1 MTGGGDEEKKEDEEK
16 KDGEEKPDEAGG
28 DGDEGGKTEEE
39 VTIEQLQQ
47 QIEARQAE
55 LDKRLE
61 ARRAKEKEE
70 RIQTEIVTVIK
81 LEREKL
87 EEERLKLVEERIR
100 QTWRPWVI
108 MLFIIENLLRPIT
121 YGILYGHSNMLSP
134 PVVGTLLHFI
144 HKDLQSSLM
153 KCECAFFKKQHKYLP
168 STNLVRHRQTRPTCL
183 GQVRGDPAGDEGRHG
198 QGVPQVHGVPEPAEH
213 QPAAGG
219 QRPDQRQ
226 QV

>member
-1 MTGGGDEEKKEDEEK
+1 MIKSIINGQFHFSATEAVKDLLTGGGDEEKKEDEEK

-28 DGDEGGKTEEE
+28 GDNDGKTEEE

-55 LDKRLE
+55 LDRRLE

-100 QTWRPWVI
+100 QTWRPWVT
-108 MLFIIENLLRPIT
+108 MLFIN
-121 YGILYGHSNMLSP
+121 YH
-134 PVVGTLLHFI
+134 
-144 HKDLQSSLM
+144 
-153 KCECAFFKKQHKYLP
+153 
-168 STNLVRHRQTRPTCL
+168 
-183 GQVRGDPAGDEGRHG
+183 
-198 QGVPQVHGVPEPAEH
+198 
-213 QPAAGG
+213 
-219 QRPDQRQ
+219 
-226 QV
+226 

>member
-1 MTGGGDEEKKEDEEK
+1 MAAAEGDIINTKCMIKSIINGQFHFSATEAVKDLLTGGGDEEKKEDEEK

-28 DGDEGGKTEEE
+28 DGGGGDEGGKPEEE

-55 LDKRLE
+55 LDRRLE

-100 QTWRPWVI
+100 QTWRPCVI
-108 MLFIIENLLRPIT
+108 R
-121 YGILYGHSNMLSP
+121 
-134 PVVGTLLHFI
+134 
-144 HKDLQSSLM
+144 K
-153 KCECAFFKKQHKYLP
+153 
-168 STNLVRHRQTRPTCL
+168 RH
-183 GQVRGDPAGDEGRHG
+183 
-198 QGVPQVHGVPEPAEH
+198 
-213 QPAAGG
+213 
-219 QRPDQRQ
+219 
-226 QV
+226 

>member
-1 MTGGGDEEKKEDEEK
+1 MKDLLTGGGDEEKKEDEDK
-16 KDGEEKPDEAGG
+16 KDGEEKPDEAG
-28 DGDEGGKTEEE
+28 GDEGGKTEEE

-134 PVVGTLLHFI
+134 P
-144 HKDLQSSLM
+144 
-153 KCECAFFKKQHKYLP
+153 
-168 STNLVRHRQTRPTCL
+168 
-183 GQVRGDPAGDEGRHG
+183 
-198 QGVPQVHGVPEPAEH
+198 
-213 QPAAGG
+213 
-219 QRPDQRQ
+219 
-226 QV
+226 

>member
-28 DGDEGGKTEEE
+28 DGGGGDEGGKTEDE

-108 MLFIIENLLRPIT
+108 VLFIIENLLRPIT
-121 YGILYGHSNMLSP
+121 YGKYGILYGHSNMLSP
-134 PVVGTLLHFI
+134 P
-144 HKDLQSSLM
+144 
-153 KCECAFFKKQHKYLP
+153 Y
-168 STNLVRHRQTRPTCL
+168 
-183 GQVRGDPAGDEGRHG
+183 
-198 QGVPQVHGVPEPAEH
+198 
-213 QPAAGG
+213 
-219 QRPDQRQ
+219 
-226 QV
+226 

>member
-1 MTGGGDEEKKEDEEK
+1 MTGGGDEEKKEDEDK

-100 QTWRPWVI
+100 QTWQPCVI
-108 MLFIIENLLRPIT
+108 LLFIIENLLRPIT
-121 YGILYGHSNMLSP
+121 YGIGILYGHSNMLSP
-134 PVVGTLLHFI
+134 P
-144 HKDLQSSLM
+144 
-153 KCECAFFKKQHKYLP
+153 Y
-168 STNLVRHRQTRPTCL
+168 
-183 GQVRGDPAGDEGRHG
+183 
-198 QGVPQVHGVPEPAEH
+198 
-213 QPAAGG
+213 
-219 QRPDQRQ
+219 
-226 QV
+226 

>member
-1 MTGGGDEEKKEDEEK
+1 MAAAEGDFVDTKCMIKSIIKYQFHFSATEAVKDILTGGGDEEKKEDEDK

-28 DGDEGGKTEEE
+28 DGGGGDEGGRTEEE

-55 LDKRLE
+55 LDRRLE

-100 QTWRPWVI
+100 QTWRPWV
-108 MLFIIENLLRPIT
+108 
-121 YGILYGHSNMLSP
+121 
-134 PVVGTLLHFI
+134 
-144 HKDLQSSLM
+144 
-153 KCECAFFKKQHKYLP
+153 
-168 STNLVRHRQTRPTCL
+168 
-183 GQVRGDPAGDEGRHG
+183 
-198 QGVPQVHGVPEPAEH
+198 
-213 QPAAGG
+213 
-219 QRPDQRQ
+219 
-226 QV
+226 

>member
-1 MTGGGDEEKKEDEEK
+1 MKDLLTGGGDEEKKEDEK
-16 KDGEEKPDEAGG
+16 NDVEEKPDEAGG
-28 DGDEGGKTEEE
+28 DGGGGDEGGKTEEE

-55 LDKRLE
+55 LDRRLE

-121 YGILYGHSNMLSP
+121 HNIWYIIWAFKH
-134 PVVGTLLHFI
+134 VVSTFI
-144 HKDLQSSLM
+144 YKDLL
-153 KCECAFFKKQHKYLP
+153 
-168 STNLVRHRQTRPTCL
+168 
-183 GQVRGDPAGDEGRHG
+183 
-198 QGVPQVHGVPEPAEH
+198 
-213 QPAAGG
+213 
-219 QRPDQRQ
+219 
-226 QV
+226 

>member
-1 MTGGGDEEKKEDEEK
+1 MKDLLTGGGDEEKKEDEEK
-16 KDGEEKPDEAGG
+16 NDGEEKPDEAGG
-28 DGDEGGKTEEE
+28 DGGGGDEGGKTEEE

-100 QTWRPWVI
+100 QTWQPCVI
-108 MLFIIENLLRPIT
+108 VLFIIENLLRPIT

-134 PVVGTLLHFI
+134 PEVGT
-144 HKDLQSSLM
+144 QRSSLM
-153 KCECAFFKKQHKYLP
+153 
-168 STNLVRHRQTRPTCL
+168 
-183 GQVRGDPAGDEGRHG
+183 
-198 QGVPQVHGVPEPAEH
+198 
-213 QPAAGG
+213 
-219 QRPDQRQ
+219 
-226 QV
+226 

>member
-1 MTGGGDEEKKEDEEK
+1 MLEDTKYLSVRTRGDGQFHFSATEAVKDLLTGGGDEEKKEDEDK

-28 DGDEGGKTEEE
+28 DGGGGDGDEDGKTEEE

-100 QTWRPWVI
+100 QTWRPWLI

-121 YGILYGHSNMLSP
+121 YGILYGHSNTKLGHVYP
-134 PVVGTLLHFI
+134 
-144 HKDLQSSLM
+144 QRSSL
-153 KCECAFFKKQHKYLP
+153 L
-168 STNLVRHRQTRPTCL
+168 
-183 GQVRGDPAGDEGRHG
+183 
-198 QGVPQVHGVPEPAEH
+198 
-213 QPAAGG
+213 
-219 QRPDQRQ
+219 
-226 QV
+226 

>member
-1 MTGGGDEEKKEDEEK
+1 MTGGGDEEKKEDEDK

-28 DGDEGGKTEEE
+28 GGDEGGKTEEE

-100 QTWRPWVI
+100 QTWRPWLI

-134 PVVGTLLHFI
+134 TEVGTLL
-144 HKDLQSSLM
+144 
-153 KCECAFFKKQHKYLP
+153 
-168 STNLVRHRQTRPTCL
+168 STKIFNLL
-183 GQVRGDPAGDEGRHG
+183 
-198 QGVPQVHGVPEPAEH
+198 
-213 QPAAGG
+213 
-219 QRPDQRQ
+219 
-226 QV
+226 